1 MKSWSCTAHDSLNN
15 RRLLN
20 SFLASRSLKIHLIV
34 LKVAWTIVFAIVIS
48 IVKTHFRFQVCFYDY
63 SVHHNLHGHWHANL
77 SMAFFNFF
85 LYLHTWYTGDYSSFS
100 FLLDTLCLLV
110 LIIDNIKWKVKGDY
124 SSWVSNHKLFYHFPL
139 YSNYRNSY
147 FTYVT
152 VTIVQFMQPFPQTVK
167 CRLTRLVHVQRDFFL
182 TLVWCFN
189 ETTSREPWRNKVSDW
204 KSFSRDVYL
213 VYGKY
218 SQLSTP

>member
-1 MKSWSCTAHDSLNN
+1 MHRSRNKCCPTEAVWTSCHTHVKSWSCTAHDSLNN
-15 RRLLN
+15 RRLIN

-152 VTIVQFMQPFPQTVK
+152 VTIVQFMQPFPQTIKSVQTDST
-167 CRLTRLVHVQRDFFL
+167 CTRTRGFFSYIGVVLQWDDFQTAL
-182 TLVWCFN
+182 K
-189 ETTSREPWRNKVSDW
+189 E
-204 KSFSRDVYL
+204 
-213 VYGKY
+213 
-218 SQLSTP
+218 